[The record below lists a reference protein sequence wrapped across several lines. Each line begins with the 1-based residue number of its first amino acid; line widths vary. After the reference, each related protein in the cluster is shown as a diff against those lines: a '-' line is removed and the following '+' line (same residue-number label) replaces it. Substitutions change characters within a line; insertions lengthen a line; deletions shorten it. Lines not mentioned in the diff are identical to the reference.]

1 MPAFA
6 DTNIFLHYLLR
17 YDEKNARR
25 CYQLLASAEAGREE
39 LTSSSMVVAELV
51 WFLERP
57 PSRLSA
63 ESIRNRL
70 VPILELPALRLPEKE
85 LLLAALEL
93 HAESPL
99 NFVDAYNTLLMQK
112 RRITRIYSYDTD
124 FDGVPGVERVEP

>member
-1 MPAFA
+1 MPTFV

-17 YDEKNARR
+17 YDEANAQR
-25 CYQLLASAEAGREE
+25 CFQLLMGAEAGREE
-39 LTSSSMVVAELV
+39 LTSSAMVIAELV

-63 ESIRNRL
+63 GSIRDRL
-70 VPILELPALRLPEKE
+70 VPILGLPGLRLPENE
-85 LLLAALEL
+85 LLMAALEL

-99 NFVDAYNTLLMQK
+99 NFVDAYNTMLMQK